1 MSGNNRMRVAVAG
14 ALTASVLGSGLALAP
29 SAEAVVSSTMSTKA
43 YTVAKAQIGDPYV
56 SGAEGPNKFD
66 CSGLVFYAYK
76 NAGKNWKNPDDR
88 LTADGQRKKQTVD
101 ISSSQRRKGDLIFF
115 RKKGS
120 SYYSHV
126 GIYSGNGN
134 MINAVTGSRW
144 KVVNG
149 PVKDGYWNKYYV
161 ADYRRVK

>member
-1 MSGNNRMRVAVAG
+1 MSGSNGMRVAIAG
-14 ALTASVLGSGLALAP
+14 AMAATVLGSGLALASP
-29 SAEAVVSSTMSTKA
+29 ASAAVSSTTSTKA
-43 YTVAKAQIGDPYV
+43 YNFAKAQIGDMYV
-56 SGAEGPNKFD
+56 SGATGFSSYD
-66 CSGLVFYAYK
+66 CSGLVWRSYQQ
-76 NAGKNWKNPDDR
+76 AGKSWTR
-88 LTADGQRKKQTVD
+88 TTAHNQRRNQTVD
-101 ISSSQRRKGDLIFF
+101 ITASQRRKGDLIFF

-120 SYYSHV
+120 SEYTHV

>member
-1 MSGNNRMRVAVAG
+1 MSGSNGMRVAVVAG
-14 ALTASVLGSGLALAP
+14 MAAAVLGSGLALAP
-29 SAEAVVSSTMSTKA
+29 EASAAVSSTTSTKA
-43 YTVAKAQIGDPYV
+43 YNFAKAQIGDKYV
-56 SGAEGPNKFD
+56 SGATGFSTYD
-66 CSGLVFYAYK
+66 CSGLTWRSYQQ
-76 NAGKNWKNPDDR
+76 AGKSWKRYNAHD
-88 LTADGQRKKQTVD
+88 QRRYQTVD
-101 ISSSQRRKGDLIFF
+101 ITASQRRKGDLIFF

>member
-14 ALTASVLGSGLALAP
+14 VLTASVMGSGLALAP
-29 SAEAVVSSTMSTKA
+29 SASAAVSSTTSTKA
-43 YTVAKAQIGDPYV
+43 YNFAKAQLGDRYV
-56 SGAEGPNKFD
+56 LGATGFSTYD
-66 CSGLVFYAYK
+66 CSGLTWRSYQQ
-76 NAGKNWKNPDDR
+76 AGKSWKRYNAHD
-88 LTADGQRKKQTVD
+88 QRRYQTVD
-101 ISSSQRRKGDLIFF
+101 ITSSQRRKGDLIFF
-115 RKKGS
+115 RKKGTG
-120 SYYSHV
+120 YYSHV
-126 GIYSGNGN
+126 GMYSGNGN

>member
-1 MSGNNRMRVAVAG
+1 MSGSNGMRVAVAAG
-14 ALTASVLGSGLALAP
+14 MAAAVLGSGLALAP
-29 SAEAVVSSTMSTKA
+29 EASAAVSSTTSTKA
-43 YTVAKAQIGDPYV
+43 YNFAKNQIGDKYV
-56 SGAEGPNKFD
+56 LGATGFSTYD
-66 CSGLVFYAYK
+66 CSGLTWRSYQQ
-76 NAGKNWKNPDDR
+76 AGKSWKRYNAHD
-88 LTADGQRKKQTVD
+88 QRRYQTVD
-101 ISSSQRRKGDLIFF
+101 ITASQRRLGDLIFF

>member
-1 MSGNNRMRVAVAG
+1 MSGSNGMRVAVAAG
-14 ALTASVLGSGLALAP
+14 MAAAVLGSGLALAP
-29 SAEAVVSSTMSTKA
+29 EASAAVSSTTSTKA
-43 YTVAKAQIGDPYV
+43 YNFAKNQIGDKYV
-56 SGAEGPNKFD
+56 LGATGFSTYD
-66 CSGLVFYAYK
+66 CSGLTWRSYQQ
-76 NAGKNWKNPDDR
+76 AGKSWKRYNAHD
-88 LTADGQRKKQTVD
+88 QRRYQTVD
-101 ISSSQRRKGDLIFF
+101 ITASQRRKGDLIFF

>member
-1 MSGNNRMRVAVAG
+1 MSGSNGMRVAVAAG
-14 ALTASVLGSGLALAP
+14 MAAAVLGSGLALAP
-29 SAEAVVSSTMSTKA
+29 EASAAVSSTTSTKA
-43 YTVAKAQIGDPYV
+43 YNFAKNQIGDKYV
-56 SGAEGPNKFD
+56 SGATGFSTYD
-66 CSGLVFYAYK
+66 CSGLTWRSYQQ
-76 NAGKNWKNPDDR
+76 AGKSWKRYNAHD
-88 LTADGQRKKQTVD
+88 QRRYQTVD
-101 ISSSQRRKGDLIFF
+101 ITASQRRKGDLIFF

>member
-1 MSGNNRMRVAVAG
+1 MSGSNGMRVAVAAG
-14 ALTASVLGSGLALAP
+14 MAAAVLGSGLALAP
-29 SAEAVVSSTMSTKA
+29 EASAAVSSTTSTKA
-43 YTVAKAQIGDPYV
+43 YNFAKNQIGDKYV
-56 SGAEGPNKFD
+56 LGATGFSTYD
-66 CSGLVFYAYK
+66 CSGLTWRSYQQ
-76 NAGKNWKNPDDR
+76 AGKSWKRYNAHD
-88 LTADGQRKKQTVD
+88 QRRYQTVD
-101 ISSSQRRKGDLIFF
+101 ITASQRRKGDLIFF
-115 RKKGS
+115 RQKGS